1 MSVQIGTKLGPY
13 EIVSP
18 LGSGGMGEVW
28 RAKDTR
34 LDRDVAIKVLPIGF
48 ATNDL
53 FRQRFEREAKAI
65 SQLNHPNICTLYDV
79 GQVETAAS
87 SNVLTVTG
95 TSTLHYIVME
105 LLEGESLSD
114 RLKKGPLPVHEVL
127 RYGREIASALDAA
140 HRRGII
146 HRDLKPGNVMLTK
159 SGAKLVDFGLARTAT
174 DVKTPVNVT
183 HLPTAAEPLT
193 QEGIILGTFQYMAPE
208 QLEGIDVDARTD
220 IFALGTVLY
229 EMATGKRAFVGNSK
243 TSLIAAIVTSQP
255 EPISAVAPLTPP
267 ALDHI
272 VQKCLEKD
280 PDLRWQSAHDVAS
293 ELQWMSEAGSK
304 AGIAVPLMMRRKI
317 RERLLWMLTSAFAI
331 LSVLLGIGYFL
342 RAPKTPPPVRASLDP
357 PSHSALIPF
366 DELGLALSPD
376 GNRLAFVVNEADG
389 GKQIWIRDLSS
400 MSATPVPETNGAWYP
415 FWSPDG
421 QHLGFFA
428 NGKLWR
434 VDLRGGSPKALAEA
448 PSGRGGSWGKNDIIL
463 FTNTVRSS
471 IFSIPASGGTPVAVT
486 KYDPKKEVTHRWPVF
501 LPDSQHFLYVSR
513 TAIGRLMIGDL
524 KTHESKQLIDDATNA
539 LYVKPGYLVYGRS
552 ANLYAQKFDADKL
565 TLSGDPVPIVDEKLS
580 YWEPKNYVAYAAS
593 DNGTIVYLPTFNP
606 KTILRWYD
614 RSGRPLEKI
623 GDPGYVQSPRLSHD
637 GKKIAFIRS
646 DSPSSKSDLWI
657 YDADSGRANR
667 ATFKGEAINTPEW
680 SPDGTQMSFLCAPNS
695 VYTQNI
701 CIKQL
706 AGGGEVRLL
715 YQSPNWAGTTNWSP
729 DGKKI
734 VFVEQSPQTGN
745 DLWTIDVNDG
755 KPHVFL
761 QTSFEENEAR
771 YSPDGRWIVYI
782 SNETGRNE
790 IYVRPADGSQQ
801 QWQISNDGGVTPRW
815 KADGSEILFTSPGGD
830 LMSAAVKTTPSFESS
845 QPKILF
851 HLPETPMRDIPIF
864 EDVSADGQKV
874 LLDIPTETRS
884 SVDFHLIL
892 NWMSLLQKNQ

>member
-1 MSVQIGTKLGPY
+1 MSIQIGTRLGPY

-18 LGSGGMGEVW
+18 LGAGGMGEVW
-28 RAKDTR
+28 RARDIR

-65 SQLNHPNICTLYDV
+65 SQLNHPNICTLYDI
-79 GQVETAAS
+79 GQMDGVPA
-87 SNVLTVTG
+87 SNVLAVTG

-105 LLEGESLSD
+105 LLEGESLSE
-114 RLKKGPLPVHEVL
+114 RLKKGSLSSHEVL
-127 RYGREIASALDAA
+127 RYGREVASALDAA

-174 DVKTPVNVT
+174 DVKTQVNVT

-193 QEGIILGTFQYMAPE
+193 QEGMILGTFQYMAPE
-208 QLEGIDVDARTD
+208 QLEGLEADPRTD
-220 IFALGTVLY
+220 IFALGTLLY
-229 EMATGKRAFVGNSK
+229 EMATGKRAFQGNSK

-304 AGIAVPLMMRRKI
+304 AGIALPLMIRRKT
-317 RERLLWMLTSAFAI
+317 RERLLWILTAIFAV
-331 LSVLLGIGYFL
+331 LSVLFGIGYFL
-342 RAPKTPPPVRASLDP
+342 RAPKTAPAVRASFTP
-357 PSHSALIPF
+357 PPHTALIPF

-376 GNRLAFVVNEADG
+376 GNRLAFVANGADG
-389 GKQIWIRDLSS
+389 GKEIWIRDLSS
-400 MSATPVPETNGAWYP
+400 MSAIPVAETNGAWYP

-434 VDLRGGSPKALAEA
+434 VDLRGGSPKALADA

-463 FTNTVRSS
+463 FTTTVRSS
-471 IFSIPASGGTPVAVT
+471 IFSVPASGGNATAVT
-486 KYDPKKEVTHRWPVF
+486 KYDPNKEITHRWPIF
-501 LPDSQHFLYVSR
+501 LPDNQHFLYISR

-524 KTHESKQLIDDATNA
+524 KTHQSKQLIDDATNA
-539 LYVKPGYLVYGRS
+539 LYVKPGYLIYGRS
-552 ANLYAQKFDADKL
+552 ATLYAQKFDAGKL
-565 TLSGDPVPIVDEKLS
+565 ALSGDPVPIVDEKLS

-593 DNGTIVYLPTFNP
+593 DNGTIVYLPNFNP
-606 KTILRWYD
+606 KTVLRWYD
-614 RSGRPLEKI
+614 RSGRPLETI
-623 GDPGYVQSPRLSHD
+623 GDGGYIWTPRLSHD

-646 DSPSSKSDLWI
+646 ESSTSQRDLWI
-657 YDADSGRANR
+657 YDVDSGRANR
-667 ATFKGEAINTPEW
+667 ASFKGEAINTPEW
-680 SPDGTQMSFLCAPNS
+680 SPDGTQIAFLCEPNS
-695 VYTQNI
+695 VFTQNI

-706 AGGGEVRLL
+706 QGGGEVRLL
-715 YQSPNWAGTTNWSP
+715 YPSPNWAATANWSP
-729 DGKKI
+729 DGKTI
-734 VFVEQSPQTGN
+734 LFGEQSPQTGN
-745 DLWTIDVNDG
+745 DLWTIDVNGG
-755 KPHVFL
+755 KPHLFL
-761 QTSFEENEAR
+761 QTAFEENEAR

-790 IYVRPADGSQQ
+790 VYVRPANGSQQ
-801 QWQISNDGGVTPRW
+801 QWQISNDGGVSPRW
-815 KADGSEILFTSPGGD
+815 RADGSEIVFTSPSAD
-830 LMSAAVKTTPSFESS
+830 LMSASVKTDPSFQSS

-851 HLPETPMRDIPIF
+851 RLPEMSMRDIPIF
-864 EDVSADGQKV
+864 EDISPDGQRV

-892 NWMSLLQKNQ
+892 NWMSLLQKKQ